1 MDTVDSP
8 RGIRLAGRQDT
19 ACIVIRS
26 WIPCLVLYNFLEL
39 GRNLYS
45 ICISSCMKRLNPNT
59 NLPYKYGD
67 TRADGMVFYNYRS
80 DTLLTGFQGERWLT
94 PEKFAL
100 AENRDRYSKHKKRR
114 QDGKPIR
121 MTRGKRA
128 RLQDR
133 ETRV

>member
-1 MDTVDSP
+1 
-8 RGIRLAGRQDT
+8 
-19 ACIVIRS
+19 
-26 WIPCLVLYNFLEL
+26 
-39 GRNLYS
+39 
-45 ICISSCMKRLNPNT
+45 MKRTNPDT

-67 TRADGMVFYNYRS
+67 TRADGMIFYNYRS
-80 DTLLTGFQGERWLT
+80 DTLLTGYQGERWLT
-94 PEKFAL
+94 PEKFVL
-100 AENRDRYSKHKKRR
+100 AEKRDRYNKHKKRR